1 VEDFKKKDET
11 YWQEKLTPEQYHI
24 VRQKGTERP
33 FTGVY
38 NDHYEEGVYRCVACE
53 QPLFAS
59 KTKFKSGSGWP
70 SFWDVIEQGKV
81 DLVNDY
87 SHGMSRVEVTCS
99 QCGAH
104 LGHVFNDGPAPTGLR
119 YCINSLSLDFEPK
132 ESE

>member
-1 VEDFKKKDET
+1 VDNFKEKDEA

-53 QPLFAS
+53 QPLFTS

-81 DLVNDY
+81 DLVNDH

-119 YCINSLSLDFEPK
+119 YCINSLSLDFEPE